1 MYIYYDCYLFK
12 NIHVYGQRIEM
23 TAVLGI
29 FFIFLNT
36 LRFYNIVF
44 TIKND
49 DRVGSRERKP
59 ILLHKG
65 YDIIAIFKFTLNFKS
80 AFGFIDT

>member
-1 MYIYYDCYLFK
+1 MIATMFK
-12 NIHVYGQRIEM
+12 NIHMYGQRIEM
-23 TAVLGI
+23 IAVLGI

-36 LRFYNIVF
+36 LRFYNIIF

-59 ILLHKG
+59 ILLHKR
-65 YDIIAIFKFTLNFKS
+65 YDIVAIFKFILNFKS
-80 AFGFIDT
+80 AFGVIDT